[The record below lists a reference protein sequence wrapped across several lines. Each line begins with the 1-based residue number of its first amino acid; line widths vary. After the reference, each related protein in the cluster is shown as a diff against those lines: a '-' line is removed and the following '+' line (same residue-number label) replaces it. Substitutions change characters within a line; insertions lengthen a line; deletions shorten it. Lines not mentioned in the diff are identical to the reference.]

1 MIIKLQTAL
10 WPAPIV
16 IDTDERSSGAGTD
29 LLRKVIKPKV
39 EIAYGPGESPLMTWA
54 PGGDP
59 DRSWVPFLVVAG
71 LSLLVTFAIVGVAR
85 S

>member
-10 WPAPIV
+10 WPAPVV
-16 IDTDERSSGAGTD
+16 IDTDEPARGDAAD
-29 LLRKVIKPKV
+29 LVRRVIRPKI
-39 EIAYGPGESPLMTWA
+39 EIAYGPGEPPLMTWA

-59 DRSWVPFLVVAG
+59 DHSWTPLLVVAG
-71 LSLLVTFAIVGVAR
+71 LALLVTFAVAGVAR